1 MEGGAPSRSV
11 RAQAVLLA
19 GFCWLGFVAPKEVH
33 LPPKKVGTVI
43 VNGTVHLCVYT
54 VCINTVYLGFIG
66 ICEHVWVPIITAEYM
81 SINLFLIRQH
91 QSPRDSSLTAERI
104 FLLESHNL

>member
-1 MEGGAPSRSV
+1 MWSNPSPKTSKSQQSSKKKCCQIPDGSKVHRKVHGCPIGCVEGGAPSRSV

-54 VCINTVYLGFIG
+54 VCINTVYI
-66 ICEHVWVPIITAEYM
+66 
-81 SINLFLIRQH
+81 
-91 QSPRDSSLTAERI
+91 
-104 FLLESHNL
+104 